1 MNREIRKMA
10 GKYTYDNKSDNIIRK
25 ILAFSITRIKRILRN
40 ILKKAC
46 KKSMWKKIY
55 YTNKEVP
62 FFLLYSFGQN
72 R

>member
-25 ILAFSITRIKRILRN
+25 ILAFSITRIKMILRN

-46 KKSMWKKIY
+46 KKSM
-55 YTNKEVP
+55 
-62 FFLLYSFGQN
+62 
-72 R
+72 

>member
-25 ILAFSITRIKRILRN
+25 ILAFSITRIKRMLRN

-46 KKSMWKKIY
+46 KKSM
-55 YTNKEVP
+55 
-62 FFLLYSFGQN
+62 
-72 R
+72 